1 MARITA
7 ALASAYA
14 IGAVIAS
21 PAPAA
26 EPRPELVKRLRAYPY
41 IVYPGDP
48 EFDGTYRESRT
59 YVSDEAHHDS
69 GHAVHIIVVDPL
81 KE

>member
-1 MARITA
+1 MTRITA
-7 ALASAYA
+7 ALALAYA
-14 IGAVIAS
+14 VMAVIAS

-26 EPRPELVKRLRAYPY
+26 ERPGLVKRLRAYPY
-41 IVYPGDP
+41 IAYPGYP

-59 YVSDEAHHDS
+59 YVSGKTHDES
-69 GHAVHIIVVDPL
+69 GHALHIVVDPL